1 MESIIFSFNIVVPI
15 FLVGAVGYLMRQKN
29 VISENFVKEAT
40 ALCFDVLLPCMLF
53 RSVYTA
59 NFSKAADKL
68 FFWYC
73 FLGNIAVIVLSF
85 LIVPLVIKEKRRTG
99 SIIQA
104 VFRSNIMLLGF
115 SVLLNTYG
123 EKGTDYVAI
132 LIAPVISLYNVA
144 AVAAFAFFN
153 DECGE
158 KLTLKSIFLKIIKNH
173 YIIALIAAVS
183 LVFLNIE
190 LPEFINKT
198 IDFVADIATPLAL
211 LMLGG
216 QFSFKSAKKNL
227 RYSLSACF
235 VRLIAVPFVFVTGG
249 ILLGYRGPALMT
261 ILVLFGSASAV
272 SCAAMAMRSGGD
284 YELSGEITLLSTFF
298 SVFTLFGFIAVLK
311 HLSYL

>member
-1 MESIIFSFNIVVPI
+1 MESIIFSFNIVVPV
-15 FLVGAVGYLMRQKN
+15 FLVGAIGYFLRQKN
-29 VISENFVKEAT
+29 IISENFVKEAT

-59 NFSKAADKL
+59 DFSKAADKL

-73 FLGNIAVIVLSF
+73 FLGNIAVILLSF
-85 LIVPLVIKEKRRTG
+85 LIVPLIIKEKRRIGT
-99 SIIQA
+99 IIQA

-123 EKGTDYVAI
+123 EAGTDYVAV

-144 AVAAFAFFN
+144 AVAAFAFF
-153 DECGE
+153 DERGGK
-158 KLTLKSIFLKIIKNH
+158 KLTLKSIFVKIIKNH
-173 YIIALIAAVS
+173 YIIALIIAVS
-183 LVFLNIE
+183 LVGLKIE

-216 QFSFKSAKKNL
+216 QFSFKSARSNL
-227 RYSLSACF
+227 KYSLTTCF
-235 VRLIAVPFVFVTGG
+235 VRLVAVPFVFVAGG
-249 ILLGYRGPALMT
+249 ILLGYKGPALMT

-284 YELSGEITLLSTFF
+284 HELAGEITLLSTFF

-311 HLSYL
+311 ELSYL